1 MSRDI
6 HVPCIRIAALAAA
19 FAVLVAAPPRGRAEQ
34 ERRVVVAD
42 FVGPA
47 PTSKAMH
54 DVILEIVSD
63 LYQVLPYSR
72 YRIARRRLNIT
83 KESMKTV
90 AAVAKKIGADAIIE
104 GEVTG
109 RRLTIAV
116 REGRSG
122 RVLDRF
128 SVNARGKGVS
138 EATREAII
146 DEIVDLIDWTEPVSG
161 AADGTVLAGVDQPA
175 TAAMVQTPGEVGSD
189 APGSPRASLTAAQP
203 KPQASVEKWSVTEQR
218 DRARAR
224 AAKRRPPAIQVRAA
238 VGVAAIAR
246 QLQFAHQID
255 LAEDERPLSMS
266 GSPSGGVAVSGTFDV
281 NPLGLSAELVYQ
293 RSIGASVSFPA
304 GGQTKQLGISLQ
316 HIGARLMIRRAVHK
330 RVNLRGGA
338 GYHQLG
344 FAISNRPNGLLIP
357 DSRYSY
363 ADVGGGAR
371 LSLRDDRLSIS
382 ADLWYLH
389 VLSAGG
395 ITAATAFGSSR
406 FHGFGGEVGLEID
419 AGDTT
424 FVRVAGT
431 YQRIILAFNGDG
443 AWATGLDESSDV
455 DVSGATDSYVG
466 GVAMLGFRL

>member
-6 HVPCIRIAALAAA
+6 HVPCTRIAALAAA
-19 FAVLVAAPPRGRAEQ
+19 FAVLVAAPPRARAEQ

-63 LYQVLPYSR
+63 LYEVLPYGR
-72 YRIARRRLNIT
+72 YRLARRRLNVT
-83 KESMKTV
+83 KESMKSV
-90 AAVAKKIGADAIIE
+90 AQVARKVGADAIIE
-104 GEVTG
+104 GEVQG
-109 RRLTIAV
+109 GKLTIAV
-116 REGRSG
+116 REGRTG
-122 RVLDRF
+122 RVMDRF
-128 SVNARGKGVS
+128 SVNARGKRVS

-146 DEIVDLIDWTEPVSG
+146 DELVDLIDWTEPLNGETDG
-161 AADGTVLAGVDQPA
+161 AVAAGVDQAAPA
-175 TAAMVQTPGEVGSD
+175 AVITQPGQIGNE
-189 APGSPRASLTAAQP
+189 APGAARASLTAAQQ
-203 KPQASVEKWSVTEQR
+203 KQEASVEKWSVAEQR

-224 AAKRRPPAIQVRAA
+224 AAKRRPPAMQVRAA

-266 GSPSGGVAVSGTFDV
+266 GSPSGGVAVSGTVDV
-281 NPLGLSAELVYQ
+281 NPLGLSADLVYQ

-330 RVNLRGGA
+330 RVNVRGGA

-357 DSRYSY
+357 DSRYAY

-424 FVRVAGT
+424 FVRVAAT

-455 DVSGATDSYVG
+455 DVSGATDTYVG
-466 GVAMLGFRL
+466 GVVMLGFRL